1 MVCLFAKFQEWRDDR
16 RGMRN
21 LVSVHGRFLCDAETL
36 QSVILQT
43 FICYNVHVTGGGG
56 GGGGGG
62 GSTRNYKETSIFLC
76 FHVRKYI
83 KALFFHLVP
92 TLPPDG

>member
-36 QSVILQT
+36 QSVVILQT

-62 GSTRNYKETSIFLC
+62 VVEAQEITRKQAYSYVFM
-76 FHVRKYI
+76 
-83 KALFFHLVP
+83 
-92 TLPPDG
+92 